1 VHPAV
6 RAKSYEALRHCR
18 TRQSQTPGLVDDDFI
33 QRTTVVPV
41 ALTDKNSEEHT
52 LVALIV
58 VPVTAALIAGF
69 GFKTE
74 QFMLSGVQQT
84 ASVAA
89 MFVFAILSRDI
100 SASWIGR

>member
-1 VHPAV
+1 MLALVGLITV
-6 RAKSYEALRHCR
+6 ILLLGVITSRAMS
-18 TRQSQTPGLVDDDFI
+18 P
-33 QRTTVVPV
+33 
-41 ALTDKNSEEHT
+41 